1 VGDRHGHR
9 AGLWTGEIMRV
20 SEKWLVVLASVLCC
34 AAAVA
39 ATPAPYPHKVVTLV
53 THSSPGAGGDV
64 FLREMARVLPRYIDA
79 KFVVRNIPGG
89 SGARAIAY
97 VAAAKPDGQTIYGT
111 TPTYVYTSLM
121 SSPPKTYRDLDPLVN
136 VFMDPEV
143 VYTRADGPF
152 RTVKDVVDHASRNRS
167 GWGAGNPAS
176 LERQAAERL
185 KAAANVDAAIVS
197 HEGGGE
203 MMINV
208 LNGTLDIGIGE
219 YQELR
224 AQLAAGKVRVLATF
238 NAERI
243 SAFPDV
249 PTVKEL
255 GYDVSLEK
263 FRGFAAPKG
272 MPPEIIRTWE
282 TAVPLVL
289 ADPEFRKVYA
299 TEALIPSY
307 IPHSEYGAF
316 TERFAEDAAAFL
328 RSSGVIR

>member
-1 VGDRHGHR
+1 
-9 AGLWTGEIMRV
+9 MRV
-20 SEKWLVVLASVLCC
+20 FEKWLVVLAAMLCC

-39 ATPAPYPHKVVTLV
+39 ETPAPYPHKVVTLV

-64 FLREMARVLPRYIDA
+64 FLREMARVLPKYIDA
-79 KFVVRNIPGG
+79 KFVVRNISGG

-97 VAAAKPDGQTIYGT
+97 VAAAKPDGQTLYGT

-152 RTVKDVVDHASRNRS
+152 KTLQDVIDHASASRS

-176 LERQAAERL
+176 LERQAAEQL
-185 KAAANVDAAIVS
+185 KAAASVNAAIVS

-208 LNGTLDIGIGE
+208 LNGTLDIGVGE

-238 NAERI
+238 TAERI
-243 SAFPDV
+243 PAFPNI
-249 PTVKEL
+249 PTLKEL

-263 FRGFAAPKG
+263 FRGFAVPKG
-272 MPPEIIRTWE
+272 MPTEIIRIWE
-282 TAVPLVL
+282 SVIPLVL
-289 ADPEFRKVYA
+289 ADPEFQKLYA
-299 TEALIPSY
+299 AEALIPSY
-307 IPHSEYGAF
+307 IPYSVYGAF
-316 TERFAEDAAAFL
+316 TERFAQDAAAFL
-328 RSSGVIR
+328 RRSGVIR